1 MEQMQVMVS
10 LNLGLS
16 LKEICPDYLCKCFEA
31 RYLPDKGIPNVP
43 TEVFLK
49 ADSSLQEKT
58 LIEYTMDRLRN
69 AGNGKGIIVI
79 IPPIKIMRSSQQE
92 TCITNVLYMVV
103 NVTLKTLQLT
113 T

>member
-79 IPPIKIMRSSQQE
+79 IPPIKIMSSQQE